1 MRKRRWSDWVIL
13 AVGVWLF
20 LAPFLLG
27 FAFDPA
33 SGALWASTDA
43 WVVGP
48 FIVAVA
54 IADIAFPWRGLQLF
68 NAAAGAWLVVAPWLL
83 GFADDPVPSGTHWA
97 SGIVVVVLALVTLV
111 ADRAGAPR
119 RRDAA
124 YAGTKPRRPR
134 AGH

>member
-27 FAFDPA
+27 FAFNPA
-33 SGALWASTDA
+33 GGALWAATDA

-54 IADIAFPWRGLQLF
+54 IGDIAYPWRGLQWF
-68 NAAAGAWLVVAPWLL
+68 NAAAGAWLIAAPWLL
-83 GFADDPVPSGTHWA
+83 GFADDPLLSRTHWV

-111 ADRAGAPR
+111 ADRASAPR
-119 RRDAA
+119 RGDPA

-134 AGH
+134 GGR